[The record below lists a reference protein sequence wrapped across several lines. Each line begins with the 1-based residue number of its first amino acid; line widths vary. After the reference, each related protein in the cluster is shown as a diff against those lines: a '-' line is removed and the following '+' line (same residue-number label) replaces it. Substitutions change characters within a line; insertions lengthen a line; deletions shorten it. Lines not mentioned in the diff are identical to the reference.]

1 MKSAIKGYFQW
12 AHSYGLASE
21 IRTDD
26 GPGFRTEF
34 TEAVSEVGTRHINS
48 SAYNPTSNGCAERGV
63 GQIKSVLE
71 KLGKKNILSQEFLN
85 FVVYKINSHI
95 SKDTGSALQRF
106 FGRPVQTYIPTLVK
120 KSFDQ
125 AAAIRRRSEE
135 QLAIAQ
141 KLGRRSADVF
151 KKDDL
156 VVCQNSRTGKWTVRG
171 RIIKARTAE
180 DGSVRTF
187 EVKTESGTTTLRNA
201 RFIRHQTKKK
211 DVSWAADGTNPDDAA
226 EPETSNSPGSSGS
239 PDTDIVTEHRRVSER
254 LAARENR
261 F

>member
-1 MKSAIKGYFQW
+1 M
-12 AHSYGLASE
+12 
-21 IRTDD
+21 
-26 GPGFRTEF
+26 
-34 TEAVSEVGTRHINS
+34 
-48 SAYNPTSNGCAERGV
+48 

-85 FVVYKINSHI
+85 FVVYKINSHV
-95 SKDTGSALQRF
+95 SKETGSALQRF

-135 QLAIAQ
+135 QLEIAQ
-141 KLGRRSADVF
+141 KLGRRSADMF

-156 VVCQNSRTGKWTVRG
+156 VVCQNPRTGKWTVRG
-171 RIIKARTAE
+171 RIVKARTAE

-187 EVKTESGTTTLRNA
+187 EVKTESGSTTLRNA

-211 DVSWAADGTNPDDAA
+211 DVSWAAGGTKPDSAAELKTKPDDAA
-226 EPETSNSPGSSGS
+226 REQTAAL
-239 PDTDIVTEHRRVSER
+239 TAL
-254 LAARENR
+254 LALVPR
-261 F
+261 